1 MPDEGN
7 AREFDRR
14 TVLQTLGISGTG
26 VGALASVVKPAV
38 ANEKGIEISDTTLG
52 AESAHRLY
60 GRVRDAPNYRSL
72 AAELREKGFSPRPEA
87 AEAQKRVLDTDT
99 LRQTSVLLRVPF
111 ERTGRKRATAYVL
124 FPKGE
129 DVSVVGVIRDGDEVV
144 ERYVSDEANGDSVK
158 KFAPK
163 DEVGTDGYD
172 DIISG
177 CGGPYNIADICWI
190 LDLLAL
196 AGSLAVQLVPV
207 PGDEAATLGTVAK
220 ILTGS
225 CVVIETINRLTDEC
239 NVNKVYMCH
248 VGTALYVKPA
258 CTWDD
263 P

>member
-1 MPDEGN
+1 MPEDGN
-7 AREFDRR
+7 SREFDRR

-38 ANEKGIEISDTTLG
+38 ADESDVDISDTTLG
-52 AESAHRLY
+52 AEKARRLY
-60 GRVRDAPNYRSL
+60 GRVQDSSNYRSL
-72 AAELREKGFSPRPEA
+72 ATDLRGNGFSPRPDA
-87 AEAQKRVLDTDT
+87 VEAQKRVLDTDS
-99 LRQTSVLLRVPF
+99 LRQTSVLLRIPF
-111 ERTGRKRATAYVL
+111 DGPGRKRADAYVL
-124 FPKGE
+124 FPKGD

-144 ERYVSDEANGDSVK
+144 ERYVSDEANGDAVK
-158 KFAPK
+158 RFAPD
-163 DEVGTDGYD
+163 DEVEKDGYE
-172 DIISG
+172 DILTG

-207 PGDEAATLGTVAK
+207 PGDEAATLGTVAE

-239 NVNKVYMCH
+239 NVNEVYMCH